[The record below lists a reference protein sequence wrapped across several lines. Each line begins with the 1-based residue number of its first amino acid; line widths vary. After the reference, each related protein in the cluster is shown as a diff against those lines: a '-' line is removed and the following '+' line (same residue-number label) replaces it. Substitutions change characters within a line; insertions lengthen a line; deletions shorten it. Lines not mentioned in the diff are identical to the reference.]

1 MQYIHFKKTFVGI
14 DFGTS
19 ITRIGIE
26 DKGIVLREPSFV
38 GYNMKTNQAI
48 FFGQEAKDIYGKA
61 PEYIKVVKPIENGI
75 ISDFDAS
82 VVLIAEFL
90 KKAVYPYYSQTFIKK
105 GLAAFTVVPTT
116 STEVEQKAL
125 QEACL
130 KAGFQE
136 AFLIEKPLVAAY
148 GSDLPVFSKSPVFI
162 IDIGGGM
169 IEIAIIIMGGIVK
182 SRVLKLGGDHM
193 DKLIINYLHL
203 KYGLMIGEQ
212 TAENLKNEL
221 FNLKDKKKVLTVRGK
236 SLENGLPKSVRV
248 TSQDIQEALG
258 TVTNQLIDGIKE
270 LIETVPPEIIDGL
283 MKNGITM
290 TGQLSQVEG
299 LSDHIMNEVKIPIQ
313 VTANP
318 ESSTIR
324 GIMKLFRKPE
334 LLKRVIITS

>member
-1 MQYIHFKKTFVGI
+1 
-14 DFGTS
+14 
-19 ITRIGIE
+19 
-26 DKGIVLREPSFV
+26 
-38 GYNMKTNQAI
+38 
-48 FFGQEAKDIYGKA
+48 
-61 PEYIKVVKPIENGI
+61 
-75 ISDFDAS
+75 
-82 VVLIAEFL
+82 
-90 KKAVYPYYSQTFIKK
+90 
-105 GLAAFTVVPTT
+105 
-116 STEVEQKAL
+116 
-125 QEACL
+125 
-130 KAGFQE
+130 
-136 AFLIEKPLVAAY
+136 
-148 GSDLPVFSKSPVFI
+148 
-162 IDIGGGM
+162 M

>member
-1 MQYIHFKKTFVGI
+1 MQFISLKKTYVAV

-26 DKGIVLREPSFV
+26 EKGIVLREPSFV
-38 GYNMKTNQAI
+38 GYNLKTSQAI

-61 PEYIKVVKPIENGI
+61 PEFIKVVKPIESGI

-90 KKAVYPYYSQTFIKK
+90 KKSVYPYYSQSFIKK
-105 GLAAFTVVPTT
+105 GLAAYTVVPTT

-136 AFLIEKPLVAAY
+136 AFLIEKPLAAAY
-148 GSDLPVFSKSPVFI
+148 GSDLPIFSKTPVFV

-182 SRVLKLGGDHM
+182 SKVLKLGGDHM

-221 FNLKDKKKVLTVRGK
+221 FNLKDKKKVLTIRGK

-258 TVTNQLIDGIKE
+258 TVTNQLVDGIKE
-270 LIETVPPEIIDGL
+270 IIEAVPPEIIDGL
-283 MKNGITM
+283 MKNGITL
-290 TGQLSQVEG
+290 TGQLAQIGG
-299 LSDHIMNEVKIPIQ
+299 LDEEIMNEVKIPIH
-313 VTANP
+313 VSSNP

-324 GIMKLFRKPE
+324 GLMKFFKKPE
-334 LLKRVIITS
+334 LLKRVILH

>member
-1 MQYIHFKKTFVGI
+1 
-14 DFGTS
+14 
-19 ITRIGIE
+19 
-26 DKGIVLREPSFV
+26 
-38 GYNMKTNQAI
+38 
-48 FFGQEAKDIYGKA
+48 
-61 PEYIKVVKPIENGI
+61 
-75 ISDFDAS
+75 
-82 VVLIAEFL
+82 
-90 KKAVYPYYSQTFIKK
+90 
-105 GLAAFTVVPTT
+105 
-116 STEVEQKAL
+116 
-125 QEACL
+125 
-130 KAGFQE
+130 
-136 AFLIEKPLVAAY
+136 
-148 GSDLPVFSKSPVFI
+148 
-162 IDIGGGM
+162 
-169 IEIAIIIMGGIVK
+169 
-182 SRVLKLGGDHM
+182 
-193 DKLIINYLHL
+193 
-203 KYGLMIGEQ
+203 MIGEQ

>member
-1 MQYIHFKKTFVGI
+1 MQFIPLKKTFVAV

-19 ITRIGIE
+19 TTRIGIE
-26 DKGIVLREPSFV
+26 EKGIVLREPSFV
-38 GYNMKTNQAI
+38 GYNMKTGQAI

-61 PEYIKVVKPIENGI
+61 PEFIKVIKPMENGI

-82 VVLIAEFL
+82 VILIAEFL
-90 KKAVYPYYSQTFIKK
+90 KKSVYPYYSQSFIKK

-136 AFLIEKPLVAAY
+136 AFLIEKPLAAAY
-148 GSDLPVFSKSPVFI
+148 GSDLPIFSKTPVFI
-162 IDIGGGM
+162 IDIGGGI

-182 SRVLKLGGDHM
+182 SKVLKLGGDHM

-203 KYGLMIGEQ
+203 KYGLTIGEQ

-221 FNLKDKKKVLTVRGK
+221 FNLKDKKKVLTIRGK

-270 LIETVPPEIIDGL
+270 IIEAVPPEIIDGL
-283 MKNGITM
+283 MRNGITI
-290 TGQLSQVEG
+290 TGQLAEIGG
-299 LSDHIMNEVKIPIQ
+299 LADEVMNEVKIPIHISN
-313 VTANP
+313 NP

-324 GIMKLFRKPE
+324 GLMKFFRKPE
-334 LLKRVIITS
+334 LLKRVVLH